1 VLVVGTAGFE
11 PVTPC
16 SQSQIGPVRHL
27 RRRRTAQVE
36 AGCQLSVVVRSGPFR
51 TAVNGTLVARSHGAT
66 WHAARWRRWLHPDR
80 RVRPVLG
87 DHRLVGQS
95 PDGSRQPVGDLT
107 RPQAALSAEVGT
119 VNEV

>member
-1 VLVVGTAGFE
+1 
-11 PVTPC
+11 
-16 SQSQIGPVRHL
+16 
-27 RRRRTAQVE
+27 
-36 AGCQLSVVVRSGPFR
+36 LSVVVRSGPFR
-51 TAVNGTLVARSHGAT
+51 TAVNGTLVARPSRMMPGT
-66 WHAARWRRWLHPDR
+66 RPRRWLHPDR

-87 DHRLVGQS
+87 DHRLVAKS